1 MAFWISSALM
11 VVLAMG
17 FVCFPLFRSQLS
29 STSELD
35 SEQTFYQARLS
46 EIEKDLE
53 LGRLDEVSAD
63 AAKAEEARRLIKT
76 SETSK
81 IVSMSRGNKSIVI
94 LAALSLPLFTI
105 PFYNSVRSP
114 QITSPSELQ
123 SNNSGELSM
132 KQLLE
137 IAEKRLKSNPDDVNG
152 WTAIAPVYVRIGR
165 FKDAIAAYENILRV
179 KGRSPENI
187 IKLADVYITQSK
199 GQVNEKAK
207 ALISEVLTI
216 DPSNPIAK
224 FYTGIIALQNDD
236 EDETIR
242 IWQSIVDSAAGN
254 EDWLPL
260 VKSRISELKTS
271 EPLAS
276 LPALD
281 QDTIKFAKEMKPQE
295 RIKMIGEMVSRL
307 AKRLEENPDDKEGWE
322 RLIRSYIV
330 LERADDAKAAVQK
343 ASTQY
348 ANDAV
353 YLEYLNSIFDA
364 QKTSSNGE
372 DQ

>member
-1 MAFWISSALM
+1 M

-17 FVCFPLFRSQLS
+17 FVCFPLFRPQLS
-29 STSELD
+29 STTELD
-35 SEQTFYQARLS
+35 SEQRFYQARLS

-53 LGRLDEVSAD
+53 LGRLDKVSAD
-63 AAKAEEARRLIKT
+63 AAKTEEARRLIKT

-81 IVSMSRGNKSIVI
+81 TVSISRSNKSIVI

-105 PFYNSVRSP
+105 PFYNNVGSP
-114 QITSPSELQ
+114 QVVSPSSSQ
-123 SNNSGELSM
+123 GNNSGELSM
-132 KQLLE
+132 VQLLE

-152 WTAIAPVYVRIGR
+152 WTAIAPVYVRVGR
-165 FKDAIAAYENILRV
+165 FQDAINAYENILRV
-179 KGRSPENI
+179 EGRSPENI
-187 IKLADVYITQSK
+187 IKLADVYISQSK
-199 GQVNEKAK
+199 GQVNEQAK
-207 ALISEVLTI
+207 TLISEVLTI
-216 DPSNPIAK
+216 DPNNPIAK

-236 EDETIR
+236 KDETIR
-242 IWQSIVDSAAGN
+242 IWQGIVDKAVGN

-260 VKSRISELKTS
+260 VKNRISELKMS

-276 LPALD
+276 LPKLD
-281 QDTIKFAKEMKPQE
+281 QDTVKFAKEMKPEE
-295 RIKMIGEMVSRL
+295 RTKMIGEMVSRL

-330 LERADDAKAAVQK
+330 LERTDDAKAAVQK

-348 ANDAV
+348 ANDAA
-353 YLEYLNSIFDA
+353 YLEYLNNIFDA

-372 DQ
+372 NQ